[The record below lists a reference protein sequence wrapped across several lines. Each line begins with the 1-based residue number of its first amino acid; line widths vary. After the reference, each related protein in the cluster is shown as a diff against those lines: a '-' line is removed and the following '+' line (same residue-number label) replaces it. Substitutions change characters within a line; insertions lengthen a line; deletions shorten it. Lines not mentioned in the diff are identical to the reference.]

1 MNSGRQFRII
11 IQEIDP
17 IKDTTISTI
26 SNGILTG
33 NDRDRIVTSLGR
45 LFDELLDEIVPAE
58 E

>member
-17 IKDTTISTI
+17 IKDTTMDSISG
-26 SNGILTG
+26 GILTG
-33 NDRDRIVTSLGR
+33 NDRDKIITSLGR